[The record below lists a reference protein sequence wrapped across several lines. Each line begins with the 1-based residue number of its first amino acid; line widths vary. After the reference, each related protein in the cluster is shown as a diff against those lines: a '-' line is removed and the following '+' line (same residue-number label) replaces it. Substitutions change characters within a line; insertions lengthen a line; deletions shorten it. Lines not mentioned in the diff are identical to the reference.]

1 MKRNVSRLVLPHE
14 KATALMQSVV
24 VTDVEKVVMPLSMH
38 SGKNAIP
45 VVSVGDH
52 VYVGQLIAKE
62 DGDVSSP
69 VHASVSGTVTA
80 IEPVKTMG
88 KTVDAIV
95 IASDGKNEKDPSIK
109 APVVNNVDEFLQ
121 AVRDSGLVGLGG
133 AAFPTWSK
141 LAAVKKAKINTFLIN
156 GAECEPYLTSDTRT
170 MMEDGKYIEMGI
182 EYLRKY
188 TGEEKYVIGIEKNKP
203 EAIAL
208 LRERF
213 AKDDSVVVEELDS
226 YYPQGAKQVLLYN
239 VTGKVQKP
247 GTRLADLGVLI
258 INVTSLAKLAKYM
271 EDGMPLIDRCVTVDG
286 SAVNKPD

>member
-69 VHASVSGTVTA
+69 VHASVSGQVTA

-156 GAECEPYLTSDTRT
+156 GAECEP
-170 MMEDGKYIEMGI
+170 
-182 EYLRKY
+182 
-188 TGEEKYVIGIEKNKP
+188 
-203 EAIAL
+203 
-208 LRERF
+208 
-213 AKDDSVVVEELDS
+213 
-226 YYPQGAKQVLLYN
+226 
-239 VTGKVQKP
+239 
-247 GTRLADLGVLI
+247 
-258 INVTSLAKLAKYM
+258 
-271 EDGMPLIDRCVTVDG
+271 
-286 SAVNKPD
+286 